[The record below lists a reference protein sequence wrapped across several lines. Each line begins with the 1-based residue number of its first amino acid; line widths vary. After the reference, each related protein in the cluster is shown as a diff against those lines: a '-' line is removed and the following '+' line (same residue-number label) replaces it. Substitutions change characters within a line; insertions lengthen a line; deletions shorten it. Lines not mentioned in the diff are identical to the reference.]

1 MKTRIAPAWWFLAPY
16 LAITAVF
23 FCWPLIDS
31 LILAFH
37 QTNGPRSQIFVGFAN
52 FAYVLADRDFHV
64 AVVNT
69 VVFALC
75 SLLVQLPLSLLL
87 AILLHESRSRWVG
100 FARLVLFS
108 PQLTGQIFVGIIFA
122 ALFLPRYGLI
132 NLALQA
138 TIGWGLDK
146 AWLQDPSLVMPA
158 LVISSLWMYVGFNMI
173 YFLAGLQS
181 VDQSL
186 VEAARIDGANRWQVF
201 RHVTLPALKPVTIF
215 VILTSTIGSFQL
227 FELPFALLQGPGPAN
242 SGLTI
247 VGYLYQAAFNSGD
260 LGTGAAVGWLL
271 SFLIFLVGLVQIQVS
286 GTLKKDG

>member
-1 MKTRIAPAWWFLAPY
+1 
-16 LAITAVF
+16 
-23 FCWPLIDS
+23 
-31 LILAFH
+31 
-37 QTNGPRSQIFVGFAN
+37 
-52 FAYVLADRDFHV
+52 
-64 AVVNT
+64 
-69 VVFALC
+69 
-75 SLLVQLPLSLLL
+75 
-87 AILLHESRSRWVG
+87 
-100 FARLVLFS
+100 
-108 PQLTGQIFVGIIFA
+108 
-122 ALFLPRYGLI
+122 
-132 NLALQA
+132 
-138 TIGWGLDK
+138 
-146 AWLQDPSLVMPA
+146 MPA

-173 YFLAGLQS
+173 FFLAGLQS